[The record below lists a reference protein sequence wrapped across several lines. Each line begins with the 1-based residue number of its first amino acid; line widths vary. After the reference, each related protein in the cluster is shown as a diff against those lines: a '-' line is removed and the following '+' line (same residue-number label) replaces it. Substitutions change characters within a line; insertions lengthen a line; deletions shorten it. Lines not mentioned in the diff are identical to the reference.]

1 MADYTLI
8 TNFPTFI
15 MKTIQLAAFTA
26 AFTVAL
32 LFANIGNGFA
42 EEQQNTLRISAI
54 ETISVDATTKSGV
67 FSYAFKA
74 CVDGKQHQDLSKVL
88 VSSDLQTKVIE
99 MTSQVG
105 CFTSVTSIKAT
116 SADKIRAEALPDL
129 SQEME
134 AKPTLDELRMNKFQQ
149 FDVRKQIISH
159 DSSTSDIRNALN
171 ENAKHTMSLLLAMR
185 ASVLPF

>member
-1 MADYTLI
+1 
-8 TNFPTFI
+8 
-15 MKTIQLAAFTA
+15 MKMIQLAAFTA
-26 AFTVAL
+26 MCTVAL
-32 LFANIGNGFA
+32 LFANISNGFA
-42 EEQQNTLRISAI
+42 EEQQNTLRINAI
-54 ETISVDATTKSGV
+54 ETISVDATTKPGM

-74 CVDGKQHQDLSKVL
+74 CIDGEQHQELSNVL

-99 MTSQVG
+99 MTNQVG

-116 SADKIRAEALPDL
+116 SADKIHAETL
-129 SQEME
+129 SDVSQKME

-149 FDVRKQIISH
+149 FDVRKQIINH
-159 DSSTSDIRNALN
+159 DSSTSEIREALN